1 MAALPRWRRALG
13 ELVGTAL
20 LTAAVA
26 GSGIAAQTLSPHD
39 AGLRLAENAAAT
51 GLALYVAI
59 RVLAPVSGAHLNPIV
74 TLVDVVLGGR
84 RWRDA
89 LLYVPAQVGGGILGV
104 IAADTMFARPP
115 VSISGIDR
123 LSGPHL
129 LAEVI
134 ATAGLV
140 LAIFGLARTGRSRHV
155 AGVVAA
161 YIAAAYFFTS
171 STSFANPAVT
181 LARTFTDGTTGIAPG
196 SALGFALAQ
205 VVGGAIGLAL
215 VRVLFPRPATA
226 ASSRQS

>member
-1 MAALPRWRRALG
+1 VTAPPRWRRALG

-20 LTAAVA
+20 LTTAVV
-26 GSGIAAQTLSPHD
+26 GSGIAAQALSPHD
-39 AGLRLAENAAAT
+39 AGLRLAENATAT

-84 RWRDA
+84 RWGDA
-89 LLYVPAQVGGGILGV
+89 VVYVPAQVGGGILGV
-104 IAADTMFARPP
+104 MVANTMFAHPP
-115 VSISGIDR
+115 ASISGIDR

-129 LAEVI
+129 VAEVI
-134 ATAGLV
+134 ATAGLI
-140 LAIFGLARTGRSRHV
+140 LAIFGLARSGRGRHV

-181 LARTFTDGTTGIAPG
+181 VARMFTDGTTGIAPG
-196 SALGFALAQ
+196 AALGFVLAQ
-205 VVGGAIGLAL
+205 FVGGAVGLAL
-215 VRVLFPRPATA
+215 VRVLFPRPAT
-226 ASSRQS
+226 